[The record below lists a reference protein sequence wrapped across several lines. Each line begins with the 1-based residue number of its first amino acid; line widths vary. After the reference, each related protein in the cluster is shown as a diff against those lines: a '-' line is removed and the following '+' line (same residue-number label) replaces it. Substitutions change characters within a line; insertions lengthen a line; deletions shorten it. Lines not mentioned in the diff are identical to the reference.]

1 MQVDEVRLEE
11 VFFDVVEAILVHP
24 QHLEFADGVDLWWT
38 YVDLHMGVVRP
49 GNLFDLEGFRHVL
62 AVANGE
68 DDGMAILGQCVDH
81 ADAEVAQG
89 GVVGA
94 RKPT

>member
-1 MQVDEVRLEE
+1 MDEVRLEE
-11 VFFDVVEAILVHP
+11 MFFDVVEAILVHP
-24 QHLEFADGVDLWWT
+24 QHLQFADSVDLRRT
-38 YVDLHMGVVRP
+38 DVDLHMGVVRP
-49 GNLFDLEGFRHVL
+49 RNLLDLERFRHVL

-68 DDGMAILGQCVDH
+68 DDRMAILGQCVNH
-81 ADAEVAQG
+81 AYAEVAQG